1 MTIMLSGVVLLLL
14 SGGALPSIAVR
25 GQKVKGPSTK
35 DARRAITRIAGFE
48 LSNDAV
54 RVETVTPL
62 STPAGTGA
70 GSVAEVTARITT
82 AFRAREQE
90 EEGDGRWR
98 VEAFRAADRRWE
110 EIDFYTSAIGADV
123 APARAT
129 LDALVT
135 DLAVQQRT
143 DKKPGELRR
152 GSLRAEKFSPLLS
165 SAVVSI
171 EIEAGFRLE
180 RAGDGRWRVAEVRF
194 GGDDD
199 RWLSVVALVAAA
211 DAAKLARAREELQS
225 VRAALEAYRR
235 ERGSYV
241 VADDHATL
249 IDHLSPHYLPRVVRL
264 DPWHRPYR
272 YDGTRDRYVLRC
284 DGADGRTNTADD
296 VALDNRNTSTG
307 TSAFP
312 RRIVN
317 SGSAATTVGRKSS

>member
-1 MTIMLSGVVLLLL
+1 MTIMSSAAGLLLL
-14 SGGALPSIAVR
+14 WCGGAQLSIVH
-25 GQKVKGPSTK
+25 GQKVKAPSMK

-54 RVETVTPL
+54 RVETVMPL
-62 STPAGTGA
+62 GTTAGTMVE
-70 GSVAEVTARITT
+70 VAARITT
-82 AFRAREQE
+82 AFRARKQG
-90 EEGDGRWR
+90 EGGDVRWR
-98 VEAFRAADRRWE
+98 VEAFRAADQRWE
-110 EIDFYTSAIGADV
+110 EIDFYTSAIGVAI

-129 LDALVT
+129 LDALVN
-135 DLAVQQRT
+135 DLAVQQLT
-143 DKKPGELRR
+143 DKKLGELRR

-180 RAGDGRWRVAEVRF
+180 RAGDGRWRVAGVRF
-194 GGDDD
+194 GGGSDGD
-199 RWLSVVALVAAA
+199 RWLSVAALVAAA

-225 VRAALEAYRR
+225 VRAALETYRR

-272 YDGTRDRYVLRC
+272 YDGTRDRYVLRS
-284 DGADGRTNTADD
+284 DGADGRTDTADD
-296 VALDNRNTSTG
+296 VALDNRNT
-307 TSAFP
+307 
-312 RRIVN
+312 
-317 SGSAATTVGRKSS
+317 

>member
-1 MTIMLSGVVLLLL
+1 MNRKARLMTIMSSAAGLLLL
-14 SGGALPSIAVR
+14 WCGGAQLSIVH
-25 GQKVKGPSTK
+25 GQKVKAPSMK

-62 STPAGTGA
+62 GTM
-70 GSVAEVTARITT
+70 AEVAARITT

-90 EEGDGRWR
+90 GGDGGWR
-98 VEAFRAADRRWE
+98 VEAFRAADQRWE
-110 EIDFYTSAIGADV
+110 EIDFYTSAIGTAIT
-123 APARAT
+123 PARAT

-135 DLAVQQRT
+135 DLAVQQLT
-143 DKKPGELRR
+143 DKKLGELRR

-171 EIEAGFRLE
+171 EVEAGFRLE
-180 RAGDGRWRVAEVRF
+180 PAGEGKWRVAEVRF
-194 GGDDD
+194 GGSGDDD

-211 DAAKLARAREELQS
+211 DAAKLIRAREELQS

-272 YDGTRDRYVLRC
+272 YDGTRDRYVLRS
-284 DGADGRTNTADD
+284 DGADGRTDTADD
-296 VALDNRNTSTG
+296 VALDNRNT
-307 TSAFP
+307 
-312 RRIVN
+312 
-317 SGSAATTVGRKSS
+317 